1 MKGEM
6 ARGAAWMVLFRLFDR
21 SIGIVSTVVLARLLL
36 PADFGL
42 VAMAMSVI
50 AIIEMATAFSFDIAL
65 IQKKDPTREHF
76 DTAWTLN
83 LALATGGGLVTV
95 ALAYPA
101 AAFYGDER
109 LAAVMLAIGAAWFV
123 SGFENIGVVN
133 FRREMNFGAEFRLLA
148 TKRVVTF
155 AVTMTAAVLFRS
167 YWTLV
172 IGMAAGRLCGVLLSY
187 LMQPYRPRLCFS
199 RARELF
205 SFSGWMLLS
214 NLAMVL
220 LSRAPHFVVGSMFGA
235 RTLGAYTVGSEIA
248 NLPHTE
254 LVAPINRAM
263 FPGYSRLTD
272 DMQAFRKTC
281 VDATSAIFHLVLP
294 MSIGVALM
302 APQVV
307 RLLLGPQWS
316 EAVPIIQILSFAGAV
331 SALTANNMSA
341 YQALGM
347 PRLCTATLLARMLL
361 LFAGLAVLARPFGV
375 VGVALAEVCAALG
388 SLVVSVPI
396 LSRVLKLG
404 PLSYLLILVRP
415 LLAGVLM
422 GVVLHFVLPA
432 PGGPEMSLMQSIG
445 WLIGGSVT
453 GVVTYPLFAAALW
466 WAAGRPDGVE
476 PMLFN
481 KLRETLLPRLRRA
494 G

>member
-1 MKGEM
+1 MKAEM

-83 LALATGGGLVTV
+83 LALATCGGLVTA
-95 ALAYPA
+95 ALAFPA
-101 AAFYGDER
+101 AAFYGDAR
-109 LAAVMLAIGAAWFV
+109 LVPVMLAIGATWLA
-123 SGFENIGVVN
+123 SGFENIGIVN
-133 FRREMNFGAEFRLLA
+133 FRREMNFGSEFRFLA
-148 TKRVVTF
+148 IKRVITF
-155 AVTMTAAVLFRS
+155 VVTMTAAVVFRS

-172 IGMAAGRLCGVLLSY
+172 AGMAAGRLSGVALSY
-187 LMQPYRPRLCFS
+187 VMQRYRPRLCL
-199 RARELF
+199 AKTRELF
-205 SFSGWMLLS
+205 SFSGWMLAS

-220 LSRAPHFVVGSMFGA
+220 LSRTPHFLVGSTLGA
-235 RTLGAYTVGSEIA
+235 RTLGAYTVGAEIA

-272 DMQAFRKTC
+272 DMRVFRKTC
-281 VDATSAIFHLVLP
+281 IDATAAIFHLVLP
-294 MSIGVALM
+294 MSIGVAMM

-307 RLLLGPQWS
+307 RLLLGPQWG

-341 YQALGM
+341 YQALGK
-347 PRLCTATLLARMLL
+347 PRLCTVTLFARMLL
-361 LFAGLAVLARPFGV
+361 LFAGLALLAGPHGV
-375 VGVALAEVCAALG
+375 VGVALAEVAAALG
-388 SLVVSVPI
+388 SLLVSVPI
-396 LSRVLKLG
+396 LARVLKLA
-404 PLSYLLILVRP
+404 PLSYLRILVRP
-415 LLAGVLM
+415 LLAGLLM
-422 GVVLHFVLPA
+422 GGVLRLVLPDSDPDMGLLDA
-432 PGGPEMSLMQSIG
+432 VGGLL
-445 WLIGGSVT
+445 WGGIVGT
-453 GVVTYPLFAAALW
+453 VVYPLFVALLW
-466 WAAGRPDGVE
+466 WAAGRPEGVE
-476 PMLFN
+476 PMIFN
-481 KLRETLLPRLRRA
+481 RVREALQLRLRRA